1 MKEDLQEIVE
11 IEEGIAVSLDGTVL
25 NIKGPVGE
33 LSKNFEHPKITI
45 KIEDNKIIFETI
57 NATRREKNMLKTFV
71 AHVKNLLKGVK
82 DKFLYKLKICSSHF
96 PMNVSLS
103 GKNLVIKN
111 FLGEKCPRNLKIKE
125 GVDVKINGDLIE
137 VSSCSKDFA
146 GNVASDIELLT
157 KKVGKDVRI
166 FQDGIYIIEKGGKA
180 V

>member
-1 MKEDLQEIVE
+1 
-11 IEEGIAVSLDGTVL
+11 
-25 NIKGPVGE
+25 
-33 LSKNFEHPKITI
+33 
-45 KIEDNKIIFETI
+45 
-57 NATRREKNMLKTFV
+57 MLKTFV

-111 FLGEKCPRNLKIKE
+111 FLGEKCPRTLKIKE

-137 VSSCSKDFA
+137 VSSCNKDFA